1 MPPVIDRDK
10 CSGCGTCA
18 DVCPLDVIDCS
29 GADGFPVVAYEEEC
43 WHCNSCVLDCPAEAV
58 SLRIPLPAMM
68 LYADVNEEDERK

>member
-1 MPPVIDRDK
+1 MPPIIDLDK

-29 GADGFPVVAYEEEC
+29 GADGLPVVAYEEEC

-68 LYADVNEEDERK
+68 LYVDVNEEDERK